1 MIGSCL
7 YTAGQQPVYNVYN
20 FYKFVLK
27 HSHSVCTIRTICP
40 PSLYNWCAALYKA
53 ECHYCWPSLPLS
65 CACFTYFTDS
75 SKSSIVTDYK
85 LFNLKTNIFCRKW
98 NKLLFN
104 TRLDLKVF
112 LMISLKLL
120 VWIEWFLNNQL
131 SFLKPSIAFMGNWS
145 SKQQFTRKYLEDQI
159 NTNTSFKHHQL
170 SALGYCLNDY
180 HYPELVSIIPMLE
193 HHDLLCVYNHPHHP
207 HQPHTMPRPGRGQTW
222 RLLPASSW
230 LDGQTRDQGG

>member
-1 MIGSCL
+1 MNYFHVNSIDMYCILRMSIQMIRYLTFMKQIFLRFGESGSTFQFDYLFSHTYIFVIKLFSYIPNSTWKQTFSFYFQCCHDWF
-7 YTAGQQPVYNVYN
+7 TAGQQPVYNVYN

-112 LMISLKLL
+112 FNDFIKTFSLDWM
-120 VWIEWFLNNQL
+120 V
-131 SFLKPSIAFMGNWS
+131 
-145 SKQQFTRKYLEDQI
+145 LE
-159 NTNTSFKHHQL
+159 
-170 SALGYCLNDY
+170 
-180 HYPELVSIIPMLE
+180 
-193 HHDLLCVYNHPHHP
+193 
-207 HQPHTMPRPGRGQTW
+207 
-222 RLLPASSW
+222 
-230 LDGQTRDQGG
+230 